1 MEYNNCKENLFNDC
15 QKLYLRQNYFLDNL
29 SICSDIGK
37 LRKTQE
43 DSFIIDYHPLDKNIK
58 FIALADGMGGL
69 VNGALASNIT
79 LKNMSN
85 WFSKAP
91 LNILENNLLLNK
103 EIREYIYF
111 IDDEIREK
119 CSAGGTTLIL
129 AILKPDN
136 AFCLN
141 IGDSR
146 LYIEKNN
153 KLNQISIDHS
163 IVFNLFLEGKI
174 KKKEEMMFHK
184 QNNLILSRI
193 GGTKR
198 MLKMDDFIIK
208 DEDYNKMF
216 LFSDGVT
223 DCLTDQQLEG
233 IVNSTDDYLAI
244 KIVEKALNNILM
256 QNYLD
261 EDYYNKVV
269 GGKDNTTAVV
279 YTKRRK

>member
-163 IVFNLFLEGKI
+163 IVFNLF
-174 KKKEEMMFHK
+174 
-184 QNNLILSRI
+184 
-193 GGTKR
+193 
-198 MLKMDDFIIK
+198 
-208 DEDYNKMF
+208 
-216 LFSDGVT
+216 
-223 DCLTDQQLEG
+223 
-233 IVNSTDDYLAI
+233 
-244 KIVEKALNNILM
+244 
-256 QNYLD
+256 
-261 EDYYNKVV
+261 
-269 GGKDNTTAVV
+269 
-279 YTKRRK
+279 